1 MDITPATR
9 FQATRQLSSADV
21 GGESVVLNL
30 QNGRYF
36 GLNPVA
42 ATVLDWLAEP
52 LSLDQLAARLTAKYA
67 VDDARARHDLTQ
79 LLAGLRQRQLIETVE

>member
-1 MDITPATR
+1 MEISPASR

-52 LSLDQLAARLTAKYA
+52 LSLDQLANRLTAKYA
-67 VDDARARHDLTQ
+67 VDDARARHDLAQ
-79 LLAGLRQRQLIETVE
+79 LLTALRKRQLIETVE